1 MFRLL
6 FSKILLEFFLFL
18 GLSSKFNDDSHSVQ
32 SPAENP
38 SFTICIDKT
47 SIFYI
52 LILFLFCFVS
62 GTEMLGSE
70 DKLENY
76 KQIRKCSQK
85 LESCLKKCN

>member
-1 MFRLL
+1 MHRQNFH
-6 FSKILLEFFLFL
+6 FLY
-18 GLSSKFNDDSHSVQ
+18 FNFIS
-32 SPAENP
+32 
-38 SFTICIDKT
+38 
-47 SIFYI
+47 
-52 LILFLFCFVS
+52 FCFVS